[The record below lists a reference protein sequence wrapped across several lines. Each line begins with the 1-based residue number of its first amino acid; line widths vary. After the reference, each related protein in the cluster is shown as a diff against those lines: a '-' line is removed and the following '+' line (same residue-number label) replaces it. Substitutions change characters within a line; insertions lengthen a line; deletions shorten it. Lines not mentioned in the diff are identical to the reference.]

1 MLSYV
6 GSYRKRI
13 EERMKIMARKV
24 VLAGACRTAI
34 GTMGGTLSNTP
45 APDLGTVVIKEAL
58 KRAGVAPEMVDEVY
72 MGCVI
77 QAGLGQNPARQA
89 AVNAGIPVE
98 VPATTINVL
107 CGSGL
112 HCVNLAAKLIANGGA
127 DIIVAGGME
136 NMSKAPYLLYNARFG
151 YRMGAAM
158 MDDALL
164 RDALH
169 DAFGGY
175 HMGITAENIAEEWGL
190 TRQQLDEFAAWSQNK
205 CEKARA
211 EGKFK
216 DEIVPVEVKKKKE
229 TILFDTDEGPRDGV
243 TVESLSKLRPAFKEG
258 GKVTAGNASGIND
271 GAAAIIVMSEE
282 KAKELGVTPM
292 ATWIG
297 GELAGVEPRIMGI
310 GPVASTRKVMEKK
323 GYKIEDFDLI
333 EANEAFAAQSVAVGH
348 DLGFDMNKLNVNGS
362 AIALGHP
369 VGASGCRILVT
380 LLYEMQRRHAKKGLA
395 TLCVGGGMGCSAIV
409 EMDN

>member
-1 MLSYV
+1 
-6 GSYRKRI
+6 
-13 EERMKIMARKV
+13 MARKV

-34 GTMGGTLSNTP
+34 GTMGGTLSTTP

-58 KRAGVAPEMVDEVY
+58 KRTGIRPDQVDEVY

-112 HCVNLAAKLIANGGA
+112 HCVNLAAKLIACGDA

-136 NMSKAPYLLYNARFG
+136 NMSKAPYLLYDARFG
-151 YRMGAAM
+151 YRMGAAK

-175 HMGITAENIAEEWGL
+175 HMGITAENVAEDWGL
-190 TRQQLDEFAAWSQNK
+190 TRQQLDEFGAWSQNK
-205 CEKARA
+205 CEKAQA
-211 EGKFK
+211 EGRFK

-229 TILFDTDEGPRDGV
+229 TILFDTDEGPRAGV
-243 TVESLSKLRPAFKEG
+243 TAEGISKLRPAFKEG
-258 GKVTAGNASGIND
+258 GLVTAANSSGIND

-292 ATWIG
+292 GTWIG
-297 GELAGVEPRIMGI
+297 GELAGVEPRIMGV
-310 GPVASTRKVMEKK
+310 GPVASTRKVMAKT

-348 DLGFDMNKLNVNGS
+348 DLGFDMDKLNVNGG

-380 LLYEMQRRHAKKGLA
+380 LLHEMAKRDAKKGLA

-409 EMDN
+409 TRD

>member
-1 MLSYV
+1 
-6 GSYRKRI
+6 
-13 EERMKIMARKV
+13 MKRKV

-34 GTMGGTLSNTP
+34 GTMGGTLSTVP
-45 APDLGTVVIKEAL
+45 APELGTIVIKEAL
-58 KRAGVAPEMVDEVY
+58 KRTGIDPRMVDEVY

-112 HCVNLAAKLIANGGA
+112 HCVNLAAKLIEYGEA

-136 NMSKAPYLLYNARFG
+136 NMSKAPYLLYGGRYG
-151 YRMGAAM
+151 YRMGSAQI
-158 MDDALL
+158 DDAMI
-164 RDALH
+164 RDALT
-169 DAFGGY
+169 DAFYGI
-175 HMGITAENIAEEWGL
+175 HMGITAENICDEWGL
-190 TRQQLDEFAAWSQNK
+190 TREQLDEFAAWSQNK
-205 CEKARA
+205 AEKAIA

-216 DEIVPVEVKKKKE
+216 DEIVPVEVKQKKK
-229 TILFDTDEGPRDGV
+229 TIIFDTDEGPRKGV
-243 TVESLSKLRPAFKEG
+243 TAEGISGLRPAFKKD
-258 GKVTAGNASGIND
+258 GKVTAANASGIND
-271 GAAAIIVMSEE
+271 AAAAIIVMSEE

-297 GELAGVEPRIMGI
+297 GELAGCRPEIMGI
-310 GPVASTRKVMEKK
+310 GPVYATRKVMEKT

-333 EANEAFAAQSVAVGH
+333 EANEAFAAQSVAVAH
-348 DLGFDMNKLNVNGS
+348 DLAWNNDILNVNGG

-380 LLYEMQRRHAKKGLA
+380 LLHEMARRDAKKGLA
-395 TLCVGGGMGCSAIV
+395 TLCVGGGMGCAAIV
-409 EMDN
+409 ERD

>member
-1 MLSYV
+1 M
-6 GSYRKRI
+6 G
-13 EERMKIMARKV
+13 RKV

-34 GTMGGTLSNTP
+34 GTMGGTLSTVP
-45 APDLGTVVIKEAL
+45 APELGTVVIKEAL
-58 KRAGVAPEMVDEVY
+58 KRAGVKPEQVDEVY

-77 QAGLGQNPARQA
+77 QAGLGQNAARQA

-98 VPATTINVL
+98 VPATTVNVL

-112 HCVNLAAKLIANGGA
+112 HCVNLAAKLIACGDA
-127 DIIVAGGME
+127 DLIVAGGVE
-136 NMSKAPYLLYNARFG
+136 NMSKAPYLLYDARYG
-151 YRMGAAM
+151 YRMGAAK

-164 RDALH
+164 RDALT
-169 DAFGGY
+169 DAFGGF

-190 TRQQLDEFAAWSQNK
+190 TREQLDDFAAWSQQK
-205 CEKARA
+205 CEKAQA
-211 EGKFK
+211 EGRFK
-216 DEIVPVEVKKKKE
+216 DEIVPVEVKRKKE
-229 TILFDTDEGPRDGV
+229 TILFDTDEGPRKGV
-243 TVESLSKLRPAFKEG
+243 TKEGIGGLRPAFKQDG
-258 GKVTAGNASGIND
+258 VVTAANASGIND
-271 GAAAIIVMSEE
+271 GAAAIVVMSEE

-310 GPVASTRKVMEKK
+310 GPVAATRKVMAKT
-323 GYKIEDFDLI
+323 GYQIEDFDLI

-348 DLGFDMNKLNVNGS
+348 DLHIDMDRLNVNGG

-380 LLYEMQRRHAKKGLA
+380 LLYEMQKRDAKKGLA

-409 EMDN
+409 ERD

>member
-1 MLSYV
+1 
-6 GSYRKRI
+6 
-13 EERMKIMARKV
+13 
-24 VLAGACRTAI
+24 
-34 GTMGGTLSNTP
+34 
-45 APDLGTVVIKEAL
+45 
-58 KRAGVAPEMVDEVY
+58 
-72 MGCVI
+72 
-77 QAGLGQNPARQA
+77 
-89 AVNAGIPVE
+89 
-98 VPATTINVL
+98 
-107 CGSGL
+107 
-112 HCVNLAAKLIANGGA
+112 
-127 DIIVAGGME
+127 
-136 NMSKAPYLLYNARFG
+136 
-151 YRMGAAM
+151 

-292 ATWIG
+292 ATWSG

-348 DLGFDMNKLNVNGS
+348 DLGFDMDKLNVNGS

>member
-1 MLSYV
+1 
-6 GSYRKRI
+6 
-13 EERMKIMARKV
+13 MARKV

-112 HCVNLAAKLIANGGA
+112 HCVNLAAKLIANGEA

-216 DEIVPVEVKKKKE
+216 DEIVPVEVKKKKG

-348 DLGFDMNKLNVNGS
+348 DLGFDMDKLNVNGS

>member
-1 MLSYV
+1 
-6 GSYRKRI
+6 
-13 EERMKIMARKV
+13 MARKV

-98 VPATTINVL
+98 VPVTTINVL

-112 HCVNLAAKLIANGGA
+112 HCVNLAAKLIANGEA

-282 KAKELGVTPM
+282 KAKKLGVTPM

-348 DLGFDMNKLNVNGS
+348 DLGFDMDKLNVNGS

>member
-1 MLSYV
+1 
-6 GSYRKRI
+6 
-13 EERMKIMARKV
+13 MKRKV

-34 GTMGGTLSNTP
+34 GTMGGTLSNVP
-45 APDLGTVVIKEAL
+45 APELGTIVIKEAL
-58 KRAGVAPEMVDEVY
+58 RRTGIDPKMVDEVY

-112 HCVNLAAKLIANGGA
+112 HCVNLAAKLIEYGEA

-136 NMSKAPYLLYNARFG
+136 NMSKAPYLLYGGRYG
-151 YRMGAAM
+151 YRMGSAQI
-158 MDDALL
+158 DDAMI
-164 RDALH
+164 RDALT
-169 DAFGGY
+169 DAFYGI
-175 HMGITAENIAEEWGL
+175 HMGITAENICDEWGL
-190 TRQQLDEFAAWSQNK
+190 TREQLDEFAAWSQNK
-205 CEKARA
+205 AEKAIA

-216 DEIVPVEVKKKKE
+216 DEIVPVEVKQKKK
-229 TILFDTDEGPRDGV
+229 TIIFDTDEGPRKGV
-243 TVESLSKLRPAFKEG
+243 TAEGISGLRPAFKKD
-258 GKVTAGNASGIND
+258 GKVTAANASGIND
-271 GAAAIIVMSEE
+271 AAAAIIVMSEE

-297 GELAGVEPRIMGI
+297 GELAGCRPEIMGI
-310 GPVASTRKVMEKK
+310 GPVYATRKVMEKT

-333 EANEAFAAQSVAVGH
+333 EANEAFAAQSVAVAH
-348 DLGFDMNKLNVNGS
+348 DLAWNNDILNVNGG

-380 LLYEMQRRHAKKGLA
+380 LLHEMARRDAKKGLA
-395 TLCVGGGMGCSAIV
+395 TLCVGGGMGCAAIV
-409 EMDN
+409 ERD

>member
-1 MLSYV
+1 
-6 GSYRKRI
+6 
-13 EERMKIMARKV
+13 MARKV

-107 CGSGL
+107 CASGL
-112 HCVNLAAKLIANGGA
+112 HCVNLAAKLIANGEA

-348 DLGFDMNKLNVNGS
+348 DLGFDMDKLNVNGS

>member
-1 MLSYV
+1 
-6 GSYRKRI
+6 
-13 EERMKIMARKV
+13 MARKV

-58 KRAGVAPEMVDEVY
+58 KRAGVKPEQVDEVY

-112 HCVNLAAKLIANGGA
+112 HCVNLAAKLSANGGA
-127 DIIVAGGME
+127 DIIVAGCME

-348 DLGFDMNKLNVNGS
+348 DLGFDMDKLNVNGS

>member
-1 MLSYV
+1 
-6 GSYRKRI
+6 
-13 EERMKIMARKV
+13 MARKV

-34 GTMGGTLSNTP
+34 GTMGGTLSTTP
-45 APDLGTVVIKEAL
+45 APDLGTIVIKEAL
-58 KRAGVAPEMVDEVY
+58 KRTGIKPEQVDEVY

-112 HCVNLAAKLIANGGA
+112 HCVNLAAKLIASGDA

-136 NMSKAPYLLYNARFG
+136 NMSKAPYLLYDARFG

-175 HMGITAENIAEEWGL
+175 HMGMTAENVAEDWGL

-205 CEKARA
+205 CEKAQA
-211 EGKFK
+211 EGRFK

-229 TILFDTDEGPRDGV
+229 TIIFDTDEGPRKGV
-243 TVESLSKLRPAFKEG
+243 TVEGISKLRPAFKEG
-258 GKVTAGNASGIND
+258 GIVTAANSSGIND

-282 KAKELGVTPM
+282 KAKELGITPM
-292 ATWIG
+292 GTWIG
-297 GELAGVEPRIMGI
+297 GELAGVEPRIMGV
-310 GPVASTRKVMEKK
+310 GPVASTRKVMKK
-323 GYKIEDFDLI
+323 TGYQISDFDLI

-348 DLGFDMNKLNVNGS
+348 DLGFDMDKLNVNGG

-380 LLYEMQRRHAKKGLA
+380 LLHEMAKRDAKKGLA

-409 EMDN
+409 TRD